1 MKKTF
6 MIAAGLIMAMSV
18 SACGSD
24 KSGSSASSAASE
36 ANSKPDKRFEEMAGE
51 YTVRNVN
58 VNGTVSGFDTAETEN
73 RFKDMHFSI
82 TAEGKLMIDGGEY
95 TLKAKKSDMFD
106 YLVCVTESGYD
117 GSTRNGKGYTEN
129 DYEGP
134 VWFNYGAKGTDPFAY
149 EPLEE
154 DYIDMYYSLP
164 GTENWVCSMDCY
176 RCD

>member
-1 MKKTF
+1 MKKAFIIT
-6 MIAAGLIMAMSV
+6 AGLILAVSV

-24 KSGSSASSAASE
+24 KSGSSASSASSAASE

-51 YTVRNVN
+51 YIVRNVN
-58 VNGTVSGFDTAETEN
+58 VNGTVSGFDSAETES

-82 TAEGKLMIDGGEY
+82 TAEGKISIDGTEY

-117 GSTRNGKGYTEN
+117 GSSSGGSNYTEN

-134 VWFNYGAKGTDPFAY
+134 VWFNYGAKGTDVN
-149 EPLEE
+149 
-154 DYIDMYYSLP
+154 DNM
-164 GTENWVCSMDCY
+164 W
-176 RCD
+176 R